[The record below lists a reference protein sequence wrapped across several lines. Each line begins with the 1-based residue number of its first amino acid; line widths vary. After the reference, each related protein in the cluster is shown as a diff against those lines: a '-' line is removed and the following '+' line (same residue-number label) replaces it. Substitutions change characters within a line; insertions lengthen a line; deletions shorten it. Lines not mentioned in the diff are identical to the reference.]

1 MLLKRSDPDL
11 PVLILEI
18 IQMFTLR
25 MSPCL
30 CEVLLDFIDSAAS
43 KDSRIED

>member
-11 PVLILEI
+11 SVLVIEL

-25 MSPCL
+25 MSPCM
-30 CEVLLDFIDSAAS
+30 CEVLLDFIETAAS
-43 KDSRIED
+43 KDSRI